1 MVYQF
6 RTAQS
11 SPEGLPLRREASATA
26 AAVSFTCTL
35 WPSPV
40 KARLGAAL
48 TIVEELLELHRGN
61 ISINMHLMYAY
72 EAISMFHVCIYIYV
86 YTYAIIYVVYDCI
99 HIYIHIHIQR
109 HS

>member
-11 SPEGLPLRREASATA
+11 SGEPEGLPLRREASATA

-35 WPSPV
+35 WPLPV

-61 ISINMHLMYAY
+61 ISINMRM
-72 EAISMFHVCIYIYV
+72 M
-86 YTYAIIYVVYDCI
+86 
-99 HIYIHIHIQR
+99 
-109 HS
+109 